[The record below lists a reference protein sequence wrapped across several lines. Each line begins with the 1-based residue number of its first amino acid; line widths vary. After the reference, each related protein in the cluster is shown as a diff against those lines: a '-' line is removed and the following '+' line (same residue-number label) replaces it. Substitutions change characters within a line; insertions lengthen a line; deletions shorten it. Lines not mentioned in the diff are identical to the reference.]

1 MSPFSPDSSAG
12 ASSPGSQGLDDP
24 MRAAADRF
32 PSSSRAARMDSSVA
46 FRGAASIVGLRVASP
61 GISLTPPSSPRGP
74 PPDQAPHQRPKSQ
87 LDNSISLAPRPDRDR
102 HVGVPITR
110 FHLFSRLRPSVRRRV
125 WRCAVEAIDPRTVA
139 IQPTRTSA
147 PALSRSC
154 WEARALFNDFYRILN
169 SSQLGRMADF
179 TICVNYDK
187 DLLYINRS
195 FVRSSK
201 IHDPTKIVTPFN
213 YAISLYPD
221 WLLPVKRLVLN
232 LTDTRPVLP
241 QVWGD
246 PHSRRANLWVL
257 LRQHC
262 PELTHLGIVVGDG
275 TVDYGVGVEQTE
287 LQMRQSSVL
296 QETWRKL
303 QRSLWEA
310 KLRGDVLDVLV
321 IKPMDATKI
330 EPVDKGARQEIDL
343 LPVDV
348 TPAEMEQNTMFPL
361 QSSSS
366 AEAASPPPA
375 PSQSGVLVPGS
386 DEFALTHP
394 VREAVSVPCV
404 RTIAARC
411 DLLRSPLL
419 AETGPSRSESRQAS
433 AGLPTPRA
441 FIDGLRAGQ
450 SVDGGWGLRRFVY
463 SALVRLEGNIWYGEI
478 GI

>member
-12 ASSPGSQGLDDP
+12 ASSPGSQGLDDS

-87 LDNSISLAPRPDRDR
+87 LDNSISLAPQPDRDR

-330 EPVDKGARQEIDL
+330 EPVELDMR
-343 LPVDV
+343 
-348 TPAEMEQNTMFPL
+348 
-361 QSSSS
+361 
-366 AEAASPPPA
+366 
-375 PSQSGVLVPGS
+375 
-386 DEFALTHP
+386 
-394 VREAVSVPCV
+394 
-404 RTIAARC
+404 
-411 DLLRSPLL
+411 
-419 AETGPSRSESRQAS
+419 
-433 AGLPTPRA
+433 
-441 FIDGLRAGQ
+441 
-450 SVDGGWGLRRFVY
+450 
-463 SALVRLEGNIWYGEI
+463 
-478 GI
+478 